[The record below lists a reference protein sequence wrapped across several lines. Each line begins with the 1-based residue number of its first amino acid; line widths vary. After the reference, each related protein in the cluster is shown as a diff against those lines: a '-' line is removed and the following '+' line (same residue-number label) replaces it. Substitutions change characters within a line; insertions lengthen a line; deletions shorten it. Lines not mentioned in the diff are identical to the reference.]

1 MFKSYLWVAVWRML
15 RSPDCTAVI
24 EPISTNRVQMNTQ
37 QDDTVPAPESAPEV
51 KPLPKGYLWRVIV
64 IVALFLSGGIC
75 MFFVNSILGA
85 ILFLCGV
92 GFAKFSRLHEL
103 EAEVMAQNAQA
114 QSVGDQQK

>member
-1 MFKSYLWVAVWRML
+1 ML

-24 EPISTNRVQMNTQ
+24 EPNSTNRVQMNTQ
-37 QDDTVPAPESAPEV
+37 QDDATPPPEV

-64 IVALFLSGGIC
+64 IVGLFLGGGIC
-75 MFFVNSILGA
+75 MLFVNSILGS

-103 EAEVMAQNAQA
+103 EAEVMAQ
-114 QSVGDQQK
+114 KE